1 MCASSTLLSL
11 LMDEALLLQR
21 ERERERDR
29 QTGREMAKRPKKSKI
44 DKTEGVTFIFLNKD
58 VTGARDG
65 NRKLR
70 RERWPR
76 QKWTDAG

>member
-29 QTGREMAKRPKKSKI
+29 QTGREIEKRPKKRKSTKL
-44 DKTEGVTFIFLNKD
+44 KGELLFFVNKD

-65 NRKLR
+65 NGKLR
-70 RERWPR
+70 REGWRR